1 MLEAHNLTSLDGN
14 SLENAIKN
22 DFGLEITNA
31 EKITTGYS
39 SQVFKAKLQ
48 NQVVFVRINKDGT
61 IFKVEQLGYQIFKEQ
76 GIPVPEIIAFKEKP
90 QSIGY
95 PTMVMSS
102 AVGSNLDKMDMPQEQ
117 KDIIYERAGELL
129 RKINET
135 KLEGYGPLKII
146 NQKLV
151 GEFSSWKE
159 FCDSQEEHNL
169 MVLDFL
175 LKKKFLANQ
184 EYDKIK
190 KIYKEIALLDFG
202 KASLLH
208 RDMYR
213 PHFFVKDNDIS
224 GVIDLGLLAAGDPRD
239 DIAVSL
245 SFQSPQQQEYFK
257 KGYGDLAN
265 DPIVNKYFIT
275 MIVRKMYF
283 RLQDETKGDVD
294 ILVPILKKALKK
306 F

>member
-1 MLEAHNLTSLDGN
+1 M
-14 SLENAIKN
+14 
-22 DFGLEITNA
+22 
-31 EKITTGYS
+31 
-39 SQVFKAKLQ
+39 
-48 NQVVFVRINKDGT
+48 
-61 IFKVEQLGYQIFKEQ
+61 
-76 GIPVPEIIAFKEKP
+76 PEIIAFKENP

-95 PTMVMSS
+95 PTMIMFS
-102 AVGSNLDKMDMPQEQ
+102 AEGSNLDKIDIPQEQ
-117 KDIIYERAGELL
+117 KDNIYERVGELL

-159 FCDSQEEHNL
+159 FCESQEENNL
-169 MVLDFL
+169 NVLDFF
-175 LKKKFLANQ
+175 LKKKLLTN
-184 EYDKIK
+184 EDCDKVK

-208 RDMYR
+208 RDMR
-213 PHFFVKDNDIS
+213 PAHFFVKDNDIS
-224 GVIDLGLLAAGDPRD
+224 GVIDLGYMAASDPRD

-245 SFQSPQQQEYFK
+245 SFQNPEQQKYFK

-265 DPIVNKYFIT
+265 DPVVNKYGVT
-275 MIVRKMYF
+275 MLIRKMYF
-283 RLQDETKGDVD
+283 RLQDETKGEVD
-294 ILVPILKKALKK
+294 ILLPILKKALEE

>member
-1 MLEAHNLTSLDGN
+1 MLKAHNLISLEGN
-14 SLENAIKN
+14 LLENAIKN
-22 DFGLEITNA
+22 DFGLEITDT
-31 EKITTGYS
+31 EKITTGYV

-48 NQVVFVRINKDGT
+48 NQVVFVRINKDPN
-61 IFKVEQLGYQIFKEQ
+61 IFKVEQLGYQIFKKQ

-95 PTMVMSS
+95 PAMIMSS
-102 AVGSNLDKMDMPQEQ
+102 AEGSNLDKIDIPQEQ
-117 KDIIYERAGELL
+117 KDVIYERVGELL

-135 KLEGYGPLKII
+135 KLEGYGSLKII

-159 FCDSQEEHNL
+159 FCDSQEENNL
-169 MVLDFL
+169 KVLDFSF
-175 LKKKFLANQ
+175 KNNFLTNKDC
-184 EYDKIK
+184 DKVK
-190 KIYKEIALLDFG
+190 KIYAEIASLDFG

-245 SFQSPQQQEYFK
+245 SFQNLEQQKYFK

-265 DPIVNKYFIT
+265 DPVVNKYLIT
-275 MIVRKMYF
+275 MLIRKMHF
-283 RLQDETKGDVD
+283 RSQDETKGNVD
-294 ILVPILKKALKK
+294 ILLPILKKALGE